1 MENNDKIKELFS
13 EKLGA
18 YEAPVRPELWTSISA
33 QIGVNV
39 AATTGS
45 GLSGLAKGIIG
56 AASVGVISVAAYF
69 IVSTDDSNTATEKNK
84 SAVVLESSNEQKES
98 PSVDQSTILSNEQPQ
113 ANGERLNENTEAALE
128 DRSVRPSELP
138 AVQEESNTGEV
149 PAYQPKEREEQ
160 PIWAKTV
167 DTNRTN
173 QNKTTGT
180 EESAQ
185 AGMDETEN
193 AVQSGEEQR
202 DSERE
207 TKKLA
212 SITLTP
218 NSFTPNG
225 DGINDEFFI
234 RYEGE
239 LLDFHLVIM
248 DTKNTVVHQSND
260 PDFVWKGTTQGHDP
274 APEGKY
280 VYMITA
286 RDSAGNPV
294 NAYNSLMLIRTP

>member
-18 YEAPVRPELWTSISA
+18 YEAPVNPELWTSISA

-56 AASVGVISVAAYF
+56 AASVGVISMATYF
-69 IVSTDDSNTATEKNK
+69 IVSSDDSKTATEKNK
-84 SAVVLESSNEQKES
+84 TAVVLESSNEQKES
-98 PSVDQSTILSNEQPQ
+98 PSVDQNTTLSNEQPQ
-113 ANGERLNENTEAALE
+113 ANGERLNENTETAVAE
-128 DRSVRPSELP
+128 PNTRRSDLP
-138 AVQEESNTGEV
+138 PVQELRNTGEV
-149 PAYQPKEREEQ
+149 PVYQPKEREEQ

-167 DTNRTN
+167 DTSRTTE
-173 QNKTTGT
+173 NKTTGT
-180 EESAQ
+180 KESGQ
-185 AGMDETEN
+185 EGMDETEN
-193 AVQSGEEQR
+193 AGQSGEEQR
-202 DSERE
+202 NTERE

-248 DTKNTVVHQSND
+248 DTKNNVVHQSND
-260 PDFVWKGTTQGHDP
+260 PDFVWKGNTQGHEP

-286 RDSAGNPV
+286 RDKAGNPV